1 VEPHGQNDHLLPAWR
16 RSSQHGRVA
25 IPPGRCVFHEVTG
38 VLTVVAAI
46 FAAYSANQ
54 FLTKTRKLPPA
65 AGGIQLAASAARA
78 HTPAAAGRP
87 TPPQLSGE

>member
-1 VEPHGQNDHLLPAWR
+1 MIIFFLRGADRANMAGLPF
-16 RSSQHGRVA
+16 
-25 IPPGRCVFHEVTG
+25 PPVGAVFHEVTG